1 MGITKVKMPSVKKF
15 SGKKAKL
22 KGFLTQI
29 KLKIRYKGVK
39 LPIVVDQV
47 VYTGLFLTGHT
58 LKQFKL
64 YLIEYKANSL
74 ITRNNKVKYIFLSQ
88 EGFCNRLI

>member
-1 MGITKVKMPSVKKF
+1 MGITKVKMPLVERF

-39 LPIVVDQV
+39 LPIVVD
-47 VYTGLFLTGHT
+47 
-58 LKQFKL
+58 
-64 YLIEYKANSL
+64 
-74 ITRNNKVKYIFLSQ
+74 
-88 EGFCNRLI
+88 